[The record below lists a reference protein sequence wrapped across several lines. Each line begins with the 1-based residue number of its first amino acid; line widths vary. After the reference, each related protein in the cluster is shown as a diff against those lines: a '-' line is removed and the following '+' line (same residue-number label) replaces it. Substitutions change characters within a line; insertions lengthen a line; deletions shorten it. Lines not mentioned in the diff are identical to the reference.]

1 MEHILN
7 SHGAFAFM
15 LLGLCGGV
23 AGIKAGLWA
32 FGIVCLVSMPGLFAL
47 ALWEQRCWFVRTRY
61 GRYLLGSLPS
71 VLSMML
77 QRKITSPPS
86 PAS

>member
-15 LLGLCGGV
+15 LLDVLGGM
-23 AGIKAGLWA
+23 AGVKAGLWA
-32 FGIVCLVSMPGLFAL
+32 FGIVCVVSMPGLFAL
-47 ALWEQRCWFVRTRY
+47 ALWEQRRWFERTRY
-61 GRYLLGSLPS
+61 GRYLLSFLPF
-71 VLSMML
+71 VLSMRPY
-77 QRKITSPPS
+77 RKITSPPS